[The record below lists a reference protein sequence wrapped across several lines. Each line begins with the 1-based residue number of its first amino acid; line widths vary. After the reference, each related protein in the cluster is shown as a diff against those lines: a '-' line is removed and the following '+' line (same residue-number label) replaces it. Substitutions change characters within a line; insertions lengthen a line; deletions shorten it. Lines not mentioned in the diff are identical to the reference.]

1 MNVRVAALSVLV
13 LGLHLFAMTLRA
25 QDYDVPIANP
35 LEARILTMWQ
45 VTPDRMRL
53 DIGASPSL
61 HRPDPRFDIGVDFFT
76 LTRLRSEGNFKFP
89 VETIDYWFGLYG
101 TFVDT
106 ASPLDARVRV
116 AHISTHLVD
125 GYANDSGAFARQ
137 RPFVYS
143 REFVEALVGWRMPF
157 MRPYAGLTYVWA
169 VQPRRF
175 ERIIPQA
182 GINVRYP
189 ISSALRVAGGYDG
202 KLVGIDGVWHA
213 QHAAQVGIEWT
224 TSTNVMNSLNLYRYD
239 GRSLHGMF
247 MDQNDHYWA
256 VGLQMMF

>member
-1 MNVRVAALSVLV
+1 MMPRSVIAVALA
-13 LGLHLFAMTLRA
+13 ATLA
-25 QDYDVPIANP
+25 ASLPLAAADYEIPIANP

-45 VTPDRMRL
+45 ATPDRMRL

-61 HRPDPRFDIGVDFFT
+61 VRPDPRFDVGVDFFT
-76 LTRLRSEGNFKFP
+76 LTRLRSEGKFKFP

-106 ASPLDARVRV
+106 ASPLDLRIRV

-125 GYANDSGAFARQ
+125 GLANDSGLFQRQ

-143 REFVEALVGWRMPF
+143 REFVETLAGWRF
-157 MRPYAGLTYVWA
+157 GAIRPYAGFTYLWA

-175 ERIIPQA
+175 ARIVPQL
-182 GINVRYP
+182 GVNVRVP
-189 ISSALRVAGGYDG
+189 LTSSVNVAAGYDG
-202 KLVGIDGVWHA
+202 KLVGIDGVRHA
-213 QHAAQVGIEWT
+213 QHAAQIGIEWT
-224 TSTNVMNSLNLYRYD
+224 SPTSVTNSLNLYRYD
-239 GRSLHGMF
+239 GRSVHGMM

-256 VGLQMMF
+256 IGLQMVF